1 MAYPT
6 VNAPYGLKPINLI
19 GGQVF
24 AGQTR
29 ELPIASNYGTV
40 INNGDIVRLASG
52 FIVKETG
59 TTTVSATGVVGVF
72 VGVSYTNPST
82 GQKLFANSY
91 PGSVVASDIVA
102 YVVDDPDALFK
113 VAVTGGATS
122 TTITPVDNTIL
133 GNNMA
138 ISQPSTNTTISGN
151 SNIGAYDSGSN
162 TAASL
167 PLRVVGLI
175 EETVDSSGNYSEV
188 IVKWNAP
195 YMVST
200 TTSDGATP
208 PVFTTTTVVT
218 GGHSYLNPT
227 GTANV

>member
-1 MAYPT
+1 MSYPT
-6 VNAPYGLKPINLI
+6 VEAPYGLKPINLI

-29 ELPIASNYGTV
+29 ELPIASNTAGA
-40 INNGDIVRLASG
+40 INNGDIVRLSSG

-122 TTITPVDNTIL
+122 TTITPISGTIL
-133 GNNMA
+133 GNNLA

-151 SNIGAYDSGSN
+151 SNIGAYDSGGN
-162 TAASL
+162 TAFTL
-167 PLRVVGLI
+167 PFRVVGLV
-175 EETVDSSGNYSEV
+175 EETTNAAGNYSEV
-188 IVKWNAP
+188 IVKWNMPYITLTEGAP
-195 YMVST
+195 N
-200 TTSDGATP
+200 
-208 PVFTTTTVVT
+208 VVAYN
-218 GGHSYLNPT
+218 GGHSYYNPT

>member
-6 VNAPYGLKPINLI
+6 VSAPYGLKPINLI

-29 ELPIASNYGTV
+29 ELPIASNTAGV
-40 INNGDIVRLASG
+40 INNGDIVRLSSG

-91 PGSVVASDIVA
+91 PGSIVASDILA

-122 TTITPVDNTIL
+122 TTITPIDNTIL
-133 GNNMA
+133 GNNLA
-138 ISQPSTNTTISGN
+138 ISQPSSNSTISGN

-167 PLRVVGLI
+167 PLRVVGLV
-175 EETVDSSGNYSEV
+175 EETTDANGNYSEV

-195 YMVST
+195 YMAAT
-200 TTSDGATP
+200 TTATGDP
-208 PVFTTTTVVT
+208 LVYTTTVTVT
-218 GGHSYLNPT
+218 GGHSYYNPT

>member
-6 VNAPYGLKPINLI
+6 VSAPYGFKPVNLI

-29 ELPIASNYGTV
+29 ELPIASNTAGAIY
-40 INNGDIVRLASG
+40 NGDIVRISSG
-52 FIVKETG
+52 VIVKETG
-59 TTTVSATGVVGVF
+59 TTTVNANGVTGVF
-72 VGVSYTNPST
+72 LGVSYTNPST

-102 YVVDDPDALFK
+102 YVADDPDQLFK

-122 TTITPVDNTIL
+122 TTITPIAGTIL
-133 GNNMA
+133 GNNLA
-138 ISQPSTNTTISGN
+138 ISQPASNTTISGN

-162 TAASL
+162 TAQTL
-167 PLRVVGLI
+167 PFRVVGLV
-175 EETVDSSGNYSEV
+175 EETTNSSGNYSEV

-195 YMVST
+195 HPT
-200 TTSDGATP
+200 ITID
-208 PVFTTTTVVT
+208 FTAETASVT
-218 GGHSYLNPT
+218 MAGGHSYLNPV
-227 GTANV
+227 GPDSV

>member
-1 MAYPT
+1 MTYPT
-6 VNAPYGLKPINLI
+6 VSAPYGLKPINLI

-29 ELPIASNYGTV
+29 ELPIASNTAGA
-40 INNGDIVRLASG
+40 INNGDIVRLSSG

-59 TTTVSATGVVGVF
+59 TTTVSATGVIGVF
-72 VGVSYTNPST
+72 VGVTYTNPAT

-138 ISQPSTNTTISGN
+138 ISQPAANTTISGN

-162 TAASL
+162 TAFTL
-167 PLRVVGLI
+167 PFRVVGLV
-175 EETVDSSGNYSEV
+175 EETTDASGNYSEV
-188 IVKWNAP
+188 IVKWNMPYITLTEGAP
-195 YMVST
+195 N
-200 TTSDGATP
+200 
-208 PVFTTTTVVT
+208 VVAYN
-218 GGHSYLNPT
+218 GGHSYYNPT

>member
-1 MAYPT
+1 MSYPT
-6 VNAPYGLKPINLI
+6 VEAPYGLKPINLI

-29 ELPIASNYGTV
+29 ELPIASNTAGA

-72 VGVSYTNPST
+72 VGVTYTNPST

-91 PGSVVASDIVA
+91 PGSVVASDIMA

-122 TTITPVDNTIL
+122 TTITPISGTIL
-133 GNNMA
+133 GNNLA
-138 ISQPSTNTTISGN
+138 ISQPSSNSTISGN
-151 SNIGAYDSGSN
+151 SNIGAYDSGGN
-162 TAASL
+162 TAFTL
-167 PLRVVGLI
+167 PFRVVGLV
-175 EETVDSSGNYSEV
+175 EETTNAAGNYSEV
-188 IVKWNAP
+188 IVKWNMPYITLTEGAP
-195 YMVST
+195 N
-200 TTSDGATP
+200 
-208 PVFTTTTVVT
+208 VVAYN
-218 GGHSYLNPT
+218 GGHSYYNPT

>member
-1 MAYPT
+1 MAFPT
-6 VNAPYGLKPINLI
+6 VEAPYGLKPINLI

-29 ELPIASNYGTV
+29 ELPIASNTAGA
-40 INNGDIVRLASG
+40 INNGDIVRLSSG

-72 VGVSYTNPST
+72 VGVTYTNPST

-91 PGSVVASDIVA
+91 PGSVVASDIMA

-122 TTITPVDNTIL
+122 TTITPISGTIL
-133 GNNMA
+133 GNNLA
-138 ISQPSTNTTISGN
+138 ISQPSSNSTISGN
-151 SNIGAYDSGSN
+151 SNIGAFDSGGN
-162 TAASL
+162 TAFTL
-167 PLRVVGLI
+167 PFRVVGLV
-175 EETVDSSGNYSEV
+175 EETTNSSGNYSEV
-188 IVKWNAP
+188 IVKWNMPYITLTEGAP
-195 YMVST
+195 N
-200 TTSDGATP
+200 
-208 PVFTTTTVVT
+208 VVAYN
-218 GGHSYLNPT
+218 GGHSYYNPT

>member
-1 MAYPT
+1 MTYPT

-29 ELPIASNYGTV
+29 ELPIASNTAGA
-40 INNGDIVRLASG
+40 INNGDIVRLSSG

-72 VGVSYTNPST
+72 VGCSYTNPST
-82 GQKLFANSY
+82 GQILFANSY

-113 VAVTGGATS
+113 VAVTSSATS
-122 TTITPVDNTIL
+122 TTITPIDNTIL
-133 GNNMA
+133 GNNLA
-138 ISQPSTNTTISGN
+138 ISQPAANTTISGN
-151 SNIGAYDSGSN
+151 SNIGAFDSGSN
-162 TAASL
+162 TAFTL
-167 PLRVVGLI
+167 PLRVVGLV
-175 EETVDSSGNYSEV
+175 EETVDASGNYSEV
-188 IVKWNAP
+188 IVKWNMP
-195 YMVST
+195 YIT
-200 TTSDGATP
+200 LTEGTP
-208 PVFTTTTVVT
+208 NVVAYN
-218 GGHSYLNPT
+218 GGHSYYNPT

>member
-6 VNAPYGLKPINLI
+6 VSAPYGLRPINLI

-29 ELPIASNYGTV
+29 QLPIASNTAGA

-72 VGVSYTNPST
+72 VGCTYTNPST
-82 GQKLFANSY
+82 GQILFANSY
-91 PGSVVASDIVA
+91 PGSVVASDIYA
-102 YVVDDPDALFK
+102 YVVDDPDALFQ

-122 TTITPVDNTIL
+122 VTITPVDNTIL
-133 GNNMA
+133 GNNLA
-138 ISQPSTNTTISGN
+138 ISQPSSNSTITGN

-167 PLRVVGLI
+167 PFRVVGLI
-175 EETVDSSGNYSEV
+175 EESVDSSGNYSEV

-195 YMVST
+195 YIAST
-200 TTSDGATP
+200 TTATGDP
-208 PVFTTTTVVT
+208 LVYTTTSTVT